1 MINDDAKEYKAVFK
15 VFISIGNIDIAQVIK
30 SNGVVRNEMEST
42 LRNFGDGN
50 IRINKKELR
59 YLIIDLLAMKLTS
72 VNEYNPKNKVLM
84 NGY

>member
-1 MINDDAKEYKAVFK
+1 MINDYAKEYEAVFK

-59 YLIIDLLAMKLTS
+59 YLIIDLLAMQQTS
-72 VNEYNPKNKVLM
+72 INE
-84 NGY
+84 